1 MRITD
6 SQLVRRL
13 QANDRAAFE
22 DVVERYYGRVYRQ
35 LWHLCGQVE
44 TAADLTQETFVQAW
58 KSLPSFQG
66 RSGLRTWLYTIAVR
80 VWQRWKERSSGHEHL
95 LLDELA
101 DTLPDPDGDPAALA
115 ETHHL
120 QEAVREAL
128 QRLPEAYREALVL
141 FYLQGMKYQEIADAL
156 GIPLGTVKSRL
167 HGGLQRIKTLLEHV
181 TEHEVIR
188 CD

>member
-22 DVVERYYGRVYRQ
+22 EVVARYYGPVYRQ
-35 LWHLCGQVE
+35 LWHLSGQTE

-58 KSLPSFQG
+58 QSLHSFQG
-66 RSGLRTWLYTIAVR
+66 RSALRTWLYTIAVR
-80 VWQRWKERSSGHEHL
+80 VWQRWKGRTGSQEHV
-95 LLDELA
+95 LLDGLA
-101 DTLPDPDGDPAALA
+101 DTLPDPDQDPAALA
-115 ETHHL
+115 EAHSM

-128 QRLPEAYREALVL
+128 HRLPEAYRETLVL
-141 FYLQGMKYQEIADAL
+141 FYLQGLKYQEIADAL

-167 HGGLQRIKTLLEHV
+167 HAGLQRIKTMLEHV
-181 TEHEVIR
+181 TEEEVIR
-188 CD
+188 CP